1 MYESFLA
8 RLLSLRLL
16 QTNNR
21 ILICG
26 AEIRDVQ
33 AMQNS
38 GMVDFELSNIVQ
50 HSEAIS
56 SHFVCHVENLENLSH
71 ADESFDFV
79 IAHQV
84 LHHCLHPHRALA
96 EMYRVS
102 RKGVIFFEPKD
113 SLLTWLGVRLGIG
126 QEFETA
132 SVHAHRLEGG
142 GSADSSIPNYVFRF
156 SEREVRKFFSAANPI
171 GPHRIIF
178 ESFVRLPTN
187 QLKSRLPQ
195 AVHPAIDLF
204 GVLILGLARYFGAFA
219 NSFAVLVLKPSVSG
233 PLFPWLTRTPS
244 GEVVPFKEWFDA
256 RYKS

>member
-8 RLLSLRLL
+8 RLLSLKLL
-16 QTNNR
+16 DADSR
-21 ILICG
+21 VLICG

-33 AMQNS
+33 AMQNL
-38 GMVDFELSNIVQ
+38 GIQRFELSNLVQ
-50 HSEAIS
+50 HSESIS
-56 SHFVCHVENLENLSH
+56 SQFSCHVENLENLSH
-71 ADESFDFV
+71 PDESFDFV

-84 LHHCLHPHRALA
+84 LHHCLHPHQALA

-113 SLLTWLGVRLGIG
+113 SLLTRIGVHLGIG

-132 SVHAHRLEGG
+132 SVHAHRLKGG

-156 SEREVRKFFSAANPI
+156 SKREICKFFSAANPT

-178 ESFVRLPTN
+178 ESFVRPPTN
-187 QLKSRLPQ
+187 QLKSRSPRW
-195 AVHPAIDLF
+195 AHPAIDLL
-204 GVLILGLARYFGAFA
+204 GVLMSSLARYLTGFS
-219 NSFAVLVLKPSVSG
+219 NSFAVLVLKPNVSG
-233 PLFPWLTRTPS
+233 ALYPWLTRASS
-244 GEVVPFKEWFDA
+244 GEVVPFKDWFDA